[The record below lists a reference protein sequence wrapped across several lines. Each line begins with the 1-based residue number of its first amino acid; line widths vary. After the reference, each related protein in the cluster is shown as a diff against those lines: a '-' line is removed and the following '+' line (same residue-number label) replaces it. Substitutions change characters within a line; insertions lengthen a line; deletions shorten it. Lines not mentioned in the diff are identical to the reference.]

1 MKGPN
6 HLFQPKILINAG
18 HADTNATV
26 SIIKMNRKTISI
38 ILLAIIIVTA
48 GLGLIN
54 SFTGSSDSIS
64 NDSGTLQITDSKT
77 NQTETVKY
85 ESSGECLRV
94 IDGDTIWVYGV
105 GDVRLV
111 QVDTPEKGEIG
122 YDDAKKFV
130 EDHCRG
136 KTVYLD
142 IDDKEPEDKYGRKLA
157 IVYTNSEDIN
167 RELLN
172 NGLAKELY
180 IPPSEFEKGEI

>member
-1 MKGPN
+1 
-6 HLFQPKILINAG
+6 
-18 HADTNATV
+18 
-26 SIIKMNRKTISI
+26 MNKKKISI
-38 ILLAIIIVTA
+38 ILLAIIVVTA

-54 SFTGSSDSIS
+54 SLTGSSDSIA
-64 NDSGTLQITDSKT
+64 NDSGTLEIKDSKT

-94 IDGDTIWVYGV
+94 IDGDTIWVYGI

-111 QVDTPEKGEIG
+111 QVDTPEKGESG

-142 IDDKEPEDKYGRKLA
+142 IDDKEPADKYGRTLA
-157 IVYTNSEDIN
+157 IVYTDSEDIN